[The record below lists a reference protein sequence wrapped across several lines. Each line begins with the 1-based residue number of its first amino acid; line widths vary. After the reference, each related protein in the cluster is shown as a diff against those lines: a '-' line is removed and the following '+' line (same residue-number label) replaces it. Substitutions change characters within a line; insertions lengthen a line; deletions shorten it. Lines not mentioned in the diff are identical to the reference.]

1 MLKMLQLKLWPI
13 IVHRNAVPEKQLC
26 EITTIDTQRNKYKPY
41 RVQSILQSPLP
52 CLPMDK
58 ILHNLQLHFIATF
71 ESARVVENVTSMARE
86 AQFMLDV
93 VLATLYKR
101 DPYDRLLPRRI
112 SLPYLLARTE
122 LLNLMRMRSEPEEL
136 Q

>member
-1 MLKMLQLKLWPI
+1 
-13 IVHRNAVPEKQLC
+13 
-26 EITTIDTQRNKYKPY
+26 
-41 RVQSILQSPLP
+41 
-52 CLPMDK
+52 MDK

-93 VLATLYKR
+93 MLATLYKW
-101 DPYDRLLPRRI
+101 DPYDQLLPRKI

-122 LLNLMRMRSEPEEL
+122 LLNLMR
-136 Q
+136 